1 MTVKLEVFWNLNSA
15 EIIKKLETS
24 TAGLTSS
31 EAQRRLSF
39 YGPNILKP
47 KKNLVY
53 FQYLFLSLKVLL
65 Y

>member
-1 MTVKLEVFWNLNSA
+1 MITKFELFWNINSA

-31 EAQRRLSF
+31 EAQKRLSL

-53 FQYLFLSLKVLL
+53 FQYLSLSLKVLL

>member
-1 MTVKLEVFWNLNSA
+1 MITKSELFWNLNSA
-15 EIIKKLETS
+15 EIIKKLETLN
-24 TAGLTSS
+24 AGLTSS
-31 EAQRRLSF
+31 EAQKRLSF